1 MRLVPIGSLKEGSLL
16 AKNICDEDGR
26 ILLNSGIDL
35 TESLIEKLKMNNINA
50 VHITDNYSVGEI
62 KDVIR
67 PELRNLAVKEI
78 KTVFEAIRKEV
89 EKTIHTLKAEQLQMN
104 KRLKLMVDQ
113 KYFEGVDQIINE
125 MMGDIT
131 HNKDVM
137 IGLVDI
143 KNMKSFVYQH
153 SIQVTILSI
162 LIGISMKMDEK
173 MLKELAIGAMMH
185 DIGLA
190 FIDKELVNYRN
201 DFSDEQKENYHLHC
215 KLGNEFLKENT
226 FLSVGSRMGVLE
238 HHEHND
244 GSGYPLGLKEEQVHI
259 NARIIHV
266 ANVYDKM
273 TSGHLGKMIP
283 PNEAIEYIMG
293 NAGKGRIF
301 DFEVANLF
309 VRRIVPFPKGT
320 LVLLSNGEKAVVTGY
335 NADNPLRPVVK
346 IVEKGKN
353 VDELQQLNLINANTL
368 NVTVKK
374 IIYEV

>member
-1 MRLVPIGSLKEGSLL
+1 MRLVPIGSIKEGSLL
-16 AKNICDEDGR
+16 AKSIYDEDGR
-26 ILLNSGIDL
+26 VLLNNGVDL
-35 TESLIEKLKMNNINA
+35 TESLIEKLKVNKVYA
-50 VHITDNYSVGEI
+50 VHIADDYSVGEI

-89 EKTIHTLKAEQLQMN
+89 EKTVHTLKNEQIQMN
-104 KRLKLMVDQ
+104 RRLKLMVDQ
-113 KYFEGVDQIINE
+113 KYFEGVEQIINE

-143 KNMKSFVYQH
+143 KNMQSFVYQH

-162 LIGISMKMDEK
+162 LIGISMKMNGK
-173 MLKELAIGAMMH
+173 MLKDLAIAAMLH

-190 FIDKELVNYRN
+190 FIDKELVNYRS
-201 DFSDEQKENYHLHC
+201 DFSEEQKKDYQLHC
-215 KLGNEFLKENT
+215 KLGNDFLKENT
-226 FLSVGSRMGVLE
+226 MLSVGARMGVLE
-238 HHEHND
+238 HHEYND
-244 GSGYPLGLKEEQVHI
+244 GSGYPLGLKEEQIHI

-273 TSGHLGKMIP
+273 TSGHLGRVVP

-293 NAGKGRIF
+293 NAGNGRIF
-301 DFEVANLF
+301 DFEIANLF
-309 VRRIVPFPKGT
+309 VRRIVPFPIGSF
-320 LVLLSNGEKAVVTGY
+320 VLLSNGEKAVVTGY
-335 NADNPLRPVVK
+335 NADNPLRPIVK
-346 IVEKGKN
+346 IIEKGKKI
-353 VDELQQLNLINANTL
+353 DELQQLNLISANTL
-368 NVTVKK
+368 NITVKK